1 MIDGRRV
8 LIFLIAGLV
17 IAPTA
22 SAGMMPASSHD
33 VGVFCPRT
41 DPQYTNAPSL
51 FDSSGVSG
59 LDFWLG
65 QLLPETPAE
74 VQQDGQIQHAQTLT
88 DGTGSLSLC
97 LSALI
102 GLGLCGS
109 VHWVKKGS
117 FHFVPEWY
125 HNGGPFQIGHSHAVN
140 PNTLCSVPVY
150 CFIQPVCTAPDI
162 KPQYRLG
169 AIVSLWR
176 ESQFTPNVVGSRGP
190 PVRS

>member
-8 LIFLIAGLV
+8 LFLIAGLA
-17 IAPTA
+17 IAPA
-22 SAGMMPASSHD
+22 AFAGMMPASSHD
-33 VGVFCPRT
+33 VGVLCPRT

-51 FDSSGVSG
+51 FDSSGVTDS
-59 LDFWLG
+59 DFWLG
-65 QLLPETPAE
+65 RLLPNTPAE
-74 VQQDGQIQHAQTLT
+74 VQQNREIQHPSALT

-125 HNGGPFQIGHSHAVN
+125 HN
-140 PNTLCSVPVY
+140 
-150 CFIQPVCTAPDI
+150 TA
-162 KPQYRLG
+162 
-169 AIVSLWR
+169 
-176 ESQFTPNVVGSRGP
+176 
-190 PVRS
+190 

>member
-8 LIFLIAGLV
+8 LFLIAGLA
-17 IAPTA
+17 IAPA
-22 SAGMMPASSHD
+22 AFAGMMPASSHD
-33 VGVFCPRT
+33 VGVSRSQT
-41 DPQYTNAPSL
+41 DLQCTNALSL
-51 FDSSGVSG
+51 FDCSGATG
-59 LDFWLG
+59 LDFWRG
-65 QLLPETPAE
+65 QLLPDTPVEA
-74 VQQDGQIQHAQTLT
+74 QQNREIQHPQALT

-109 VHWVKKGS
+109 VHWVKKAS

-176 ESQFTPNVVGSRGP
+176 KSRCTPTVLGSRAP
-190 PVRS
+190 PDMS